1 MLQGKSPSDE
11 HLLKLCADVLRS
23 EYLFAAFSVFLHLL
37 QTLVLLFTRVR
48 ATVGRP
54 GLSEFHKEVI
64 GSLSVIWLCPADQLP
79 ALLQSLAPPSRCEH
93 CQGMKGPPGDP
104 GAPGPKGSMGT
115 PGYPGRSGSPGY
127 PGPPGMR
134 GPAGVKGNVTHNVG
148 FLFNRRSRTGLGY
161 LHSALPL

>member
-1 MLQGKSPSDE
+1 MFCAVSICLQRFQSVCICCAPLSRRSP
-11 HLLKLCADVLRS
+11 
-23 EYLFAAFSVFLHLL
+23 AFGPPPV
-37 QTLVLLFTRVR
+37 VR
-48 ATVGRP
+48 GS
-54 GLSEFHKEVI
+54 LNFHKDVI
-64 GSLSVIWLCPADQLP
+64 GSLSVIWLRPADQLP

-93 CQGMKGPPGDP
+93 CQGMKGPPGEP

-134 GPAGVKGNVTHNVG
+134 GPAGVKGNATHNVG